1 MGVGVGGDG
10 VGWGG
15 RRHIVPPHVHV
26 LKYLKNALSYR
37 LETLWKRKLTDFQYR
52 NYFAKHSLT
61 PALGLIGASLK
72 RAPQLRVDLAFC
84 HDIYIYIY
92 RPADLC
98 LWSGARRQ
106 GRMLR
111 AKSSRRNFVWER
123 SSVLVHACSFTF
135 VFEFVTDRTCQSL
148 AFAFDCQHGTTGQ
161 KNTRTSEKCHQV
173 KEAGTFFCLRA
184 SRQRNMIFVFRF
196 TCPSRKPIRQN
207 NAFFATHCRHS
218 KLLPQLIDY
227 SATKGFFLTDNWVT
241 LVFHNPARC

>member
-1 MGVGVGGDG
+1 MAPLPTSQD
-10 VGWGG
+10 
-15 RRHIVPPHVHV
+15 RTKSLKIVVSTRNCSV
-26 LKYLKNALSYR
+26 LFRIALLVSFCLSREFYQHKYHHR
-37 LETLWKRKLTDFQYR
+37 PTVDI
-52 NYFAKHSLT
+52 
-61 PALGLIGASLK
+61 IGASLK

-84 HDIYIYIY
+84 HDIYIY

-123 SSVLVHACSFTF
+123 SSVLVYACSFTF

-148 AFAFDCQHGTTGQ
+148 AFAFDCQHWTTLSRA
-161 KNTRTSEKCHQV
+161 KNIRTSEKCHQV

-184 SRQRNMIFVFRF
+184 SRHRNMFFVFRF

-207 NAFFATHCRHS
+207 NAFIATHCRVS
-218 KLLPQLIDY
+218 
-227 SATKGFFLTDNWVT
+227 FFGS
-241 LVFHNPARC
+241 